1 MKRLSENL
9 RATRDLAEEW
19 LKNHLFLAPN
29 KQKQATVVFLSGDLG
44 SGKTTFTQHLAK
56 SLGVKR
62 TVPSP
67 TFVIRRDY
75 DLKVNPGG
83 YKKLIH
89 IDFYRLKGP
98 EELKTIGWEE
108 ILKEPEN
115 LILVEWPERVG
126 EDRLGSN
133 FHLHFR
139 TLDENSREII
149 FSA

>member
-9 RATRDLAEEW
+9 ETTQTLAEEW
-19 LKNHLFLAPN
+19 LKNHLFLQKGSP
-29 KQKQATVVFLSGDLG
+29 KQATVVFLSGDLG

-56 SLGVKR
+56 SLGVER

-75 DLKVNPGG
+75 DLKENSGG

-108 ILKEPEN
+108 ILKNPEN

-126 EDRLGSN
+126 EGSVNSN